1 MTALLTPRSRSG
13 SEAAPAP
20 RTAGPSRVAARR
32 SGRHPGRVLGGLLL
46 LVVCVIASMSLY
58 GAAAERTQVIALA
71 RDVPAGA
78 ELAEADLDAVSIG
91 FADGLATI
99 PAERAADVIGKVAT
113 VDLAAASLLV
123 DSQLSDGS
131 ALPDGTVIVG
141 AVLKDGQSPLGLSIG
156 DDVELVEVPAA
167 GAIDGSEPMARGRAV
182 VLDLAD
188 DAEGQGARRVSLAVA
203 RDDSKA
209 VAAAGADGRLSLI
222 VVPR

>member
-1 MTALLTPRSRSG
+1 M
-13 SEAAPAP
+13 
-20 RTAGPSRVAARR
+20 
-32 SGRHPGRVLGGLLL
+32 LGGLLL